1 MTREKLNMRGRPFQT
16 LTSPIV
22 EGEVAGAVLLDAQL
36 RLARLRGVKVS
47 ERMAAKW
54 AAAAIRE
61 RFEIVSDLTFAG
73 APPLEPTASGRRRS
87 PTTKALSN
95 GYREFKLMDRKNP
108 AQNFILTPSPT
119 ASEKGEGRCFDVRR
133 LRSCCSPRQPISLTR
148 SAK

>member
-1 MTREKLNMRGRPFQT
+1 MPGRPFQN

-36 RLARLRGVKVS
+36 RLARFRGIKVS
-47 ERMAAKW
+47 ERTAAKW

-73 APPLEPTASGRRRS
+73 APPSESAQSGRRS

-95 GYREFKLMDRKNP
+95 GYRELKLMDRKNP
-108 AQNFILTPSPT
+108 GTELY
-119 ASEKGEGRCFDVRR
+119 FDSLADR
-133 LRSCCSPRQPISLTR
+133 LRKRRRALLRRKETSELLLASSADLADAISQMSR
-148 SAK
+148 SAT